1 MRTIVSCVAARIS
14 SRVYGMSIRYIPAER
29 NSRSMWS
36 AWRKIAVPRGVS
48 YARMPSKTPVP

>member
-1 MRTIVSCVAARIS
+1 MIVSCVAARIS

-48 YARMPSKTPVP
+48 YARMPSNTPVP